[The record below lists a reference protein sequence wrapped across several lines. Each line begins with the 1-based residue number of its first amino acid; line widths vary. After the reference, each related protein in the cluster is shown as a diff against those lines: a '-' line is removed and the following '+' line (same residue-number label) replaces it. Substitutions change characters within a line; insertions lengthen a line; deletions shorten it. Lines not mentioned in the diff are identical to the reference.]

1 MQASEIYS
9 RKKEPRSGCWL
20 PAACGRN
27 PKSGQTALK
36 CSKIVFDIIWQ
47 HTPRSRSIGIR
58 VCLGWLST
66 HLAVGICLLSG
77 QWPSAKTICCSA
89 AALASG
95 PGPVSA
101 AVNLIYLNGQRVI
114 LEQSMASLVLRLGP
128 GLNCYLCLYFWL
140 CTALA
145 G

>member
-47 HTPRSRSIGIR
+47 HTLAAARLVYECVWAGFQHIWPLAFVS
-58 VCLGWLST
+58 CL
-66 HLAVGICLLSG
+66 ASG
-77 QWPSAKTICCSA
+77 QAQKTICCSA

-128 GLNCYLCLYFWL
+128 GLNCYLCLYF
-140 CTALA
+140 
-145 G
+145 